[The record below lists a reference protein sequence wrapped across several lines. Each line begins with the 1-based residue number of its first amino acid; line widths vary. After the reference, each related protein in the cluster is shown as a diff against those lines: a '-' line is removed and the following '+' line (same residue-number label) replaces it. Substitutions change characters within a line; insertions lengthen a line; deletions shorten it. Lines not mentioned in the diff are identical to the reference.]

1 MVFVQGA
8 QFLNCR
14 MNVGTFKTCSRPRRT
29 GGWWCCRA
37 SWGISAQIDHVTIG
51 ESGKPVLDVCTETG
65 NWYGPLEAGEFY
77 LTSQEAEEEL
87 RKEGENG

>member
-1 MVFVQGA
+1 M
-8 QFLNCR
+8 
-14 MNVGTFKTCSRPRRT
+14 
-29 GGWWCCRA
+29 
-37 SWGISAQIDHVTIG
+37 
-51 ESGKPVLDVCTETG
+51 LDVCTETG